1 MDITFYINLLIF
13 DRHILQVEAR
23 LRMPALNRKN
33 VTVPEAVRQ
42 ILTKNYPIY
51 QCLKMKLTNFHSVA
65 ELIQP
70 QVQQL
75 TGRKPTINTLVVAI
89 KRFSDTLAELKSLDP
104 VRALENTRI
113 SLTNGIADVTVKAPR
128 AEFPKIL
135 NELSEMSVAL
145 AEFPH
150 IFPLANSIKIIL
162 PSEDY
167 ELLRKKLRHLNIV
180 TVQPNVAKLS
190 LYLPTNAW
198 DTPGIASYITELLY
212 RNGVNIID
220 AFLGHGDIIIV
231 VNEPDG
237 HIAYDVLRQVAQK
250 EQLPEIGAQKA

>member
-1 MDITFYINLLIF
+1 MDITLYINLLT
-13 DRHILQVEAR
+13 RNHVYYSSKAQ
-23 LRMPALNRKN
+23 LRMPALTQKN
-33 VTVPEAVRQ
+33 MTVPEAVRR
-42 ILTKNYPIY
+42 ILTRNYPIY

-70 QVQQL
+70 HVQQL

-89 KRFSDTLAELKSLDP
+89 KRFSDTLEELKSLDP

-113 SLTNGIADVTVKAPR
+113 SLSNGIADVTVKAPR

-135 NELSEMSVAL
+135 NELSEMSAGL
-145 AEFPH
+145 GEFPH

-162 PSEDY
+162 PTEDY
-167 ELLRKKLRHLNIV
+167 ELMKRKLSHLNIV

-237 HIAYDVLRQVAQK
+237 HTAYDALRQIAQT
-250 EQLPEIGAQKA
+250 Q

>member
-1 MDITFYINLLIF
+1 VFQEQGLI
-13 DRHILQVEAR
+13 
-23 LRMPALNRKN
+23 RMSSLNMKN
-33 VTVPEAVRQ
+33 VQGQEDVVQSITQ
-42 ILTKNYPIY
+42 NYDSD

-70 QVQQL
+70 HVEQL

-89 KRFSDTLAELKSLDP
+89 KRFSDTLDELKSLDP

-113 SLTNGIADVTVKAPR
+113 SLSNGIADVTVRAPR

-135 NELSEMSVAL
+135 NELSEMSAGL
-145 AEFPH
+145 TEFPH

-162 PSEDY
+162 PTEDY
-167 ELLRKKLRHLNIV
+167 ELMKKKLRHLNIV

-198 DTPGIASYITELLY
+198 DTPGIASYTTERPY
-212 RNGVNIID
+212 RTGVNIID
-220 AFLGHGDIIIV
+220 AFLGHGAI
-231 VNEPDG
+231 
-237 HIAYDVLRQVAQK
+237 QK
-250 EQLPEIGAQKA
+250 

>member
-1 MDITFYINLLIF
+1 MDITFYINLLILA
-13 DRHILQVEAR
+13 RHKLQVEAR

-51 QCLKMKLTNFHSVA
+51 QCLKMKLQNFRSVA

-237 HIAYDVLRQVAQK
+237 HIAYDALRQVAQK

>member
-1 MDITFYINLLIF
+1 
-13 DRHILQVEAR
+13 
-23 LRMPALNRKN
+23 MPALTQKN
-33 VTVPEAVRQ
+33 MTVPEAVRQ

-51 QCLKMKLTNFHSVA
+51 QCLKMKLTNFHSIA
-65 ELIQP
+65 DLIQP
-70 QVQQL
+70 HVQQL

-89 KRFSDTLAELKSLDP
+89 KRFSDTLEEMKSLDP

-113 SLTNGIADVTVKAPR
+113 SLSNGIADVTVRAPR

-135 NELSEMSVAL
+135 NELSEISVTL
-145 AEFPH
+145 GEFPH

-167 ELLRKKLRHLNIV
+167 ELIKKKLRHLNIV

-237 HIAYDVLRQVAQK
+237 HIAYDALRQVAQK

>member
-1 MDITFYINLLIF
+1 MDITFYINLLIL
-13 DRHILQVEAR
+13 DPHMLQAEAR
-23 LRMPALNRKN
+23 PKTPALSQKN
-33 VTVPEAVRQ
+33 TTVPEAVRQ

-70 QVQQL
+70 HVGQL

-89 KRFSDTLAELKSLDP
+89 KRFSDTLDELKSLDP

-113 SLTNGIADVTVKAPR
+113 SLSNGIADVTVRAPR

-135 NELSEMSVAL
+135 NELSEMSAGL
-145 AEFPH
+145 TEFPH

-167 ELLRKKLRHLNIV
+167 ELLRKKLLHLNIV

-237 HIAYDVLRQVAQK
+237 HAAYDALRREVAQK
-250 EQLPEIGAQKA
+250 DLQARI

>member
-1 MDITFYINLLIF
+1 MDITFYINLLIV
-13 DRHILQVEAR
+13 DPHTLQVEAR
-23 LRMPALNRKN
+23 PRMPAPNQKN
-33 VTVPEAVRQ
+33 VTVPETVRQ

-70 QVQQL
+70 HVQQL

-89 KRFSDTLAELKSLDP
+89 KRFSDTLDELKSLDP

-113 SLTNGIADVTVKAPR
+113 SLSNGIADVTVRAPR

-237 HIAYDVLRQVAQK
+237 HIAYDALRQVAQK
-250 EQLPEIGAQKA
+250 EQLSETNIRKA

>member
-1 MDITFYINLLIF
+1 MDITFYINLLIV
-13 DRHILQVEAR
+13 DPHTLQVEAR
-23 LRMPALNRKN
+23 PRMPALNRTN
-33 VTVPEAVRQ
+33 LTVPQAVRQ

-70 QVQQL
+70 HVQQL

-89 KRFSDTLAELKSLDP
+89 KRFSDTLDELKSLDP

-113 SLTNGIADVTVKAPR
+113 SLSNGIADVTVKAPR

-237 HIAYDVLRQVAQK
+237 HTAYDALRQVAQK
-250 EQLPEIGAQKA
+250 EQLPETGIRKA

>member
-1 MDITFYINLLIF
+1 MYYSSKA
-13 DRHILQVEAR
+13 Q
-23 LRMPALNRKN
+23 LRMPALTQKN
-33 VTVPEAVRQ
+33 MTVPEAVRQ

-70 QVQQL
+70 HVQQL

-89 KRFSDTLAELKSLDP
+89 KRFSDTLEELKSLDP

-113 SLTNGIADVTVKAPR
+113 SLSNGIADVTVKAPR

-135 NELSEMSVAL
+135 NELSEMSVGL
-145 AEFPH
+145 GEFPH

-167 ELLRKKLRHLNIV
+167 ELLRKKLSHLNIV

-237 HIAYDVLRQVAQK
+237 HTAYDALRRVAQT
-250 EQLPEIGAQKA
+250 Q